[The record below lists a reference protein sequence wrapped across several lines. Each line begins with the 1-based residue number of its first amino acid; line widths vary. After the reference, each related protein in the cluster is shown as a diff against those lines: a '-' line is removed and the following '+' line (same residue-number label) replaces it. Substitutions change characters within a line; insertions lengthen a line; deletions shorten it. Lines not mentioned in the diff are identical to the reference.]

1 MKEVKYTYHHTAS
14 DRGYIPVGKEIK
26 EPYKG
31 KYGRGYIIKRNNPR
45 SNMFYLKDY
54 YISYASVADAEIGD
68 VIVTYCVY
76 NPYTNWDDDVIERLD
91 FIQ

>member
-1 MKEVKYTYHHTAS
+1 MGFYRIEVESMKEVKYNYHHTAS

-26 EPYKG
+26 EPYRG

-54 YISYASVADAEIGD
+54 YIRQV
-68 VIVTYCVY
+68 V
-76 NPYTNWDDDVIERLD
+76 ER
-91 FIQ
+91 

>member
-26 EPYKG
+26 EPYRG

-45 SNMFYLKDY
+45 SNRFYLKDY
-54 YISYASVADAEIGD
+54 YIREVNNYIIFLKNADRKENSS
-68 VIVTYCVY
+68 TW
-76 NPYTNWDDDVIERLD
+76 TNTQEQKQRISWKI
-91 FIQ
+91 

>member
-31 KYGRGYIIKRNNPR
+31 KYGRRKQV
-45 SNMFYLKDY
+45 LVLVQK
-54 YISYASVADAEIGD
+54 
-68 VIVTYCVY
+68 
-76 NPYTNWDDDVIERLD
+76 
-91 FIQ
+91 

>member
-26 EPYKG
+26 EPYRG

-45 SNMFYLKDY
+45 SNRFYLKDY
-54 YISYASVADAEIGD
+54 YIRQV
-68 VIVTYCVY
+68 V
-76 NPYTNWDDDVIERLD
+76 ERWRN
-91 FIQ
+91 IM